1 MVCSP
6 GDRMFHRLLIL
17 LSLVAALILVPLV
30 APPPV
35 AASQAPRT
43 LKLRFPRTV
52 IPAGGN
58 VEVCVFLRLPET
70 EAFDLAS
77 YQIVQQGFSGTVA
90 VINHFLIYVYTG
102 QRLGEFSAQEKQVIE
117 SRGCLDL
124 GPIDRDERQLIALSR
139 APNNRAAMPA
149 GVALP
154 LEPVPATPGGPP
166 DGIGI
171 LLDANWLNGAT
182 KPRSV
187 TAKVVLT
194 RAKPGT
200 VHRRLQPILARDAD
214 AGIDV
219 PPFALRATESLVDAR
234 WRPPADACL
243 FDITGKTHRRGRFF
257 SVELRDATDQPRAP
271 LDGLPNPYAGGRKT
285 LFGSP
290 DFTDPDSQLFSAG
303 AFIGTGES
311 LRYGCWHDNG
321 ATFPA
326 RLGCQDT
333 PGVPPGALGAPAA
346 ECTTSCSCVAANLVA
361 GPTPDDEICALAG
374 YYYEAAPGGSC
385 DVSGLPAIN

>member
-1 MVCSP
+1 
-6 GDRMFHRLLIL
+6 MFHHLRIRLLRSFLLLAAPIL
-17 LSLVAALILVPLV
+17 LALLAALP
-30 APPPV
+30 AGAKEPP
-35 AASQAPRT
+35 RN
-43 LKLRFPRTV
+43 LKLQFPRTV

-58 VEVCVFLRLPET
+58 VEVCAFLRLPVT
-70 EAFDLAS
+70 EPFDLAS
-77 YQIVQQGFSGTVA
+77 YQITQQGFSGTGA
-90 VINHFLIYVYTG
+90 VINHFLIYVYSG
-102 QRLGEFSAQEKQVIE
+102 ERLGEFAAQEKQVIE

-124 GPIDRDERQLIALSR
+124 GPVDRDERQLIALSR
-139 APNNRAAMPA
+139 APNNRAVFPP
-149 GVALP
+149 GLALP
-154 LEPVPATPGGPP
+154 LEPTPATPGGAP

-234 WRPPADACL
+234 WRPPVDACL
-243 FDITGKTHRRGRFF
+243 FDVTGKTHRRGRFF
-257 SVELRDATDQPRAP
+257 SVELRDANDQPRAP
-271 LDGLPNPYAGGRKT
+271 LDGLANPYAGGRRT

-290 DFTDPDSQLFSAG
+290 DFTDPGSQRFSAG
-303 AFIGTGES
+303 AFIGAAES

-333 PGVPPGALGAPAA
+333 PGTPPGSLGVPAV
-346 ECTTSCSCVAANLVA
+346 ECTTSCTCVAANLVA

-374 YYYEAAPGGSC
+374 YYYEAAPGASC
-385 DVSGLPAIN
+385 DVSGLPVVN

>member
-6 GDRMFHRLLIL
+6 GDRMFRRLRIL
-17 LSLVAALILVPLV
+17 FPLVATLILVPLATAPLAV
-30 APPPV
+30 AKP
-35 AASQAPRT
+35 APRT
-43 LKLRFPRTV
+43 LKLRFPRTL

-58 VEVCVFLRLPET
+58 VEVCVFLRLPVT
-70 EAFDLAS
+70 EPFDLAS
-77 YQIVQQGFSGTVA
+77 YQITQQGFSGTGA
-90 VINHFLIYVYTG
+90 VINHFLIYLYTG
-102 QRLGEFSAQEKQVIE
+102 ERLGEFAAQENQVIE

-124 GPIDRDERQLIALSR
+124 GPVDRDDRQMIALSR
-139 APNNRAAMPA
+139 APNNRGAFPP
-149 GVALP
+149 GIALP
-154 LEPVPATPGGPP
+154 LQPSPASPGGPP

-171 LLDANWLNGAT
+171 LLDANWLNGAS
-182 KPRSV
+182 KPRPV

-194 RAKPGT
+194 AAKAGT
-200 VHRRLQPILARDAD
+200 VRRRLQPILARDAD
-214 AGIDV
+214 AGIDL
-219 PPFALRATESLVDAR
+219 PPFTLQGTESLVDAR

-243 FDITGKTHRRGRFF
+243 FDITGKTHRHGRFF

-271 LDGLPNPYAGGRKT
+271 LDGLANPFAGGRKT

-290 DFTDPDSQLFSAG
+290 DYTDPGSQRFSSG
-303 AFIGTGES
+303 AFIGGGES

-326 RLGCQDT
+326 RLGCQVV
-333 PGVPPGALGAPAA
+333 PGTPPGSPGAPAA
-346 ECTTSCSCVAANLVA
+346 ECTESCTCVAADLVA
-361 GPTPDDEICALAG
+361 GRTPDDEICALAG